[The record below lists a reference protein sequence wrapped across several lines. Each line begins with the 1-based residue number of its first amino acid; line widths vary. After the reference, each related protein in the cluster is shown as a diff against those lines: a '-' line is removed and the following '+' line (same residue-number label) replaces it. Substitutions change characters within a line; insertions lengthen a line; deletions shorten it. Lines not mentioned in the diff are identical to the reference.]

1 MIATGLFARGILGL
15 AGALLIAGCAWQPSP
30 EPGDIVT
37 GGPYPIIERQAY
49 QADAPSAVMTLA
61 DSSGGAGRGT
71 IRGIIHGWP
80 FAHADPGGDFG
91 EGLFT
96 YRIDFV
102 VTERAADGARM
113 PLRARGERTVYFHP
127 DRAPISFAQAGAFS
141 AGQPIISDT
150 VELTFSFDSNASAVQ
165 VTTITRQT
173 GAHTF
178 VWNEQSLMPPDI
190 GEQTAAASGSYSAQ
204 LGGYVFTS
212 AM

>member
-1 MIATGLFARGILGL
+1 MIARGMFARGILGL
-15 AGALLIAGCAWQPSP
+15 TGALLIAGCALQPSP
-30 EPGDIVT
+30 EPGDVIT
-37 GGPYPIIERQAY
+37 GGPYPVIERQAY

-61 DSSGGAGRGT
+61 DSGRGT

-96 YRIDFV
+96 DRIDFV

-113 PLRARGERTVYFHP
+113 PLRARGKRTVYFHP
-127 DRAPISFAQAGAFS
+127 DRAPVSFAQAGAFT

-150 VELTFSFDSNASAVQ
+150 VELAFSFDSNAGTVQ
-165 VTTITRQT
+165 VKTITRQT

-178 VWNEQSLMPPDI
+178 VWNEESLMPPDI